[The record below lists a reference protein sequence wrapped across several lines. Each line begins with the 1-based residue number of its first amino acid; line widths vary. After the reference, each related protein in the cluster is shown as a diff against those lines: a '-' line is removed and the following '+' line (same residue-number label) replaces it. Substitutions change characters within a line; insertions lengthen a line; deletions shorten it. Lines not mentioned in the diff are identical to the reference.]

1 MPNIHPLIVHFPIAL
16 FSAGFLVGMVGYIFR
31 KDILKNAGL
40 VMVILGAAGAVAA
53 ALSGEEAEE
62 AVGKFLSAEGE
73 QALES
78 HETFGGVT
86 VYILPAAALLNL
98 LGAVF
103 LKNRR
108 RAAGALLAA
117 YVAAGILGVIMVN
130 VTAYKGGRLV
140 YEYGAGVSRPALETQ
155 ERK

>member
-1 MPNIHPLIVHFPIAL
+1 MPNVHPLIVHFPIAL
-16 FSAGFLVGMVGYIFR
+16 FSAGFLVSMVGYIFR

-40 VMVILGAAGAVAA
+40 VMVILGAAGALAA

-62 AVGKFLSAEGE
+62 AVEKFLSGEGE

-78 HETFGGVT
+78 HETFGGIT
-86 VYILPAAALLNL
+86 AYILSAAALLNL

-140 YEYGAGVSRPALETQ
+140 YEYGAGVSRPALEKQ
-155 ERK
+155 EQK